1 MTGTTI
7 ATLTHGILGVLILAA
22 GTTLLAL
29 HDLQETT
36 FLALVSAAIALITG
50 SAATSLAL
58 KVPTSSSSPPQP
70 PVA

>member
-1 MTGTTI
+1 MNGTTL
-7 ATLTHGILGVLILAA
+7 ATLIHGILGVAILAA

-50 SAATSLAL
+50 SAATALAI
-58 KVPTSSSSPPQP
+58 KVP
-70 PVA
+70 AA

>member
-1 MTGTTI
+1 MSSTTI
-7 ATLTHGILGVLILAA
+7 ATITHGVLGFAILAA

-36 FLALVSAAIALITG
+36 FLALVSASIALITG

-58 KVPTSSSSPPQP
+58 KVPTPQQGSHG
-70 PVA
+70 VTGG

>member
-1 MTGTTI
+1 MTGTTL
-7 ATLTHGILGVLILAA
+7 ATLIHGILGIAILAA

-29 HDLQETT
+29 DDLQETT

-50 SAATSLAL
+50 SAATALAI
-58 KVPTSSSSPPQP
+58 KVPADG